1 MDQTMMKLE
10 QSKLPGW
17 IETKQLRPVCC
28 MLELLYTLMMDRNDV
43 LEDKLGFHQFIG
55 LLAAS

>member
-1 MDQTMMKLE
+1 MMKLE